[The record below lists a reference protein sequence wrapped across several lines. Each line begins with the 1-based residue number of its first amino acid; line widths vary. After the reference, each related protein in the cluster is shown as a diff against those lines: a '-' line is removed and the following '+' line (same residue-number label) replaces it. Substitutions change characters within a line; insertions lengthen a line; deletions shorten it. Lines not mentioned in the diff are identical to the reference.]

1 MLVCPARRVGAGT
14 AYSSEERDMK
24 SVLIALLVLSTTQL
38 SAQPGPPAWLK
49 EGPRVDNEEFAFE
62 LPLQVVAGK
71 LLVEIELGGK
81 PRRFVFDTGSPSML
95 GKQLADELGL
105 ETIDRR
111 QGRDAHGTVVETEI
125 VQGDL
130 RLGGVEIHKV
140 PIYVTEFPQ
149 AARCL
154 FDGVLGSELLP
165 LCAWQIDL
173 PNAALRCDTDL
184 QRLSH
189 VQSAHRLQLHDFGYP
204 HAPIFDIQLARKASS
219 KAMFDTGASDYF
231 VISPPDLE
239 GAQRNKGVS
248 NVVHGSGSLGTSA
261 GGAAPDRPQQ
271 RVQLKTFGLDGL
283 DLGRIEAPLREAAP
297 SLLGAALLR
306 HFVITLD
313 ARSKTAYFDRYR
325 GGPFRR
331 ADYGF
336 GLAFNPTPQVSL
348 IWEDSPAARAGL
360 KLGQQVGAING
371 QVLDGSCSSMLGAFR
386 ALSEGA
392 PIAIESEGRT
402 IELQPE

>member
-1 MLVCPARRVGAGT
+1 
-14 AYSSEERDMK
+14 MK
-24 SVLIALLVLSTTQL
+24 SVLITLLLSTTQV

-62 LPLQVVAGK
+62 LPLQVIAGK

-81 PRRFVFDTGSPSML
+81 PRRFVFDTGSPSMM

-105 ETIDRR
+105 QTIDRR
-111 QGRDAHGTVVETEI
+111 QGRDAHGTVVDTEI

-130 RLGGVEIHKV
+130 RLGEVEIRKV
-140 PIYVTEFPQ
+140 PIFVTEFPQ

-204 HAPIFDIQLARKASS
+204 HAPILDIQLARKASS

-248 NVVHGSGSLGTSA
+248 GVVQGSGSLGTSA

-271 RVQLKTFGLDGL
+271 RVQLKSFGLGAL
-283 DLGRIEAPLREAAP
+283 DLGRIEAPLRESAP
-297 SLLGAALLR
+297 SLLGAALLE

-313 ARSKTAYFDRYR
+313 ARSKSAYFDRYR
-325 GGPFRR
+325 DGPHVR
-331 ADYGF
+331 AGF
-336 GLAFNPTPQVSL
+336 GFQLGFEPSPHVSL
-348 IWEDSPAARAGL
+348 VWDDSPAARAGL
-360 KLGQQVGAING
+360 QVGQPIEAVNG
-371 QVLDGSCSSMLGAFR
+371 VALEKSCSAMIAALR
-386 ALSEGA
+386 AISESGH
-392 PIAIESEGRT
+392 
-402 IELQPE
+402 LQLQSGDREMHLNRE